1 MSEER
6 DALVQAK
13 RAGTPSYSLKVGD
26 SVILGA
32 IESVYVEKVL
42 YDGLCYEVCCT
53 KVDKTTGK
61 RTLEHCIEP
70 WCKIRPKFFGKS
82 EFTTNED
89 IRLNYSNITI
99 ESLLFKHLSEF
110 GGIDFMPPYQREYVW
125 TDSDKEQLLDS
136 IFMGSDIGKFTV
148 RVLDDVEWFERQLS
162 YEIIDGKQRL
172 MTLLNFYLNRFPYK
186 GFYYN
191 GLSVKDRR
199 TFLDHTISWAEV
211 KNLDKKTTLRL
222 FLLLN
227 RGGRPVSDA
236 VIERAG
242 ELLKK
247 LEKCEKTKE
256 GEDV

>member
-1 MSEER
+1 M
-6 DALVQAK
+6 AQ
-13 RAGTPSYSLKVGD
+13 
-26 SVILGA
+26 
-32 IESVYVEKVL
+32 
-42 YDGLCYEVCCT
+42 
-53 KVDKTTGK
+53 
-61 RTLEHCIEP
+61 
-70 WCKIRPKFFGKS
+70 F
-82 EFTTNED
+82 
-89 IRLNYSNITI
+89 I
-99 ESLLFKHLSEF
+99 ESLLLKHLSEF

-136 IFMGSDIGKFTV
+136 ILMGSDIGKFTV

-191 GLSVKDRR
+191 GLSAKDRR
-199 TFLDHTISWAEV
+199 TFLDHMVSWAEV
-211 KNLDKKTTLRL
+211 KNLDKKATLRL

-227 RGGRPVSDA
+227 RGGRPVSDT

-247 LEKCEKTKE
+247 LEECEKTKE
-256 GEDV
+256 GESA